1 MVERRPDLA
10 PRQAL
15 PVRQCRDHT
24 EAGATAPIPAYV
36 ASFSQPSIELA
47 GWLGCGL
54 IVAPFAA
61 AMTFGGLRQ
70 AAERH
75 QQASTRHGR
84 RPGRLMCSYFIHFAD
99 TPAEDEAAR
108 ARQIRYF
115 KECALVAL
123 PGDPRTTPPSY
134 GYLSTWSSGWANCVR
149 KS

>member
-1 MVERRPDLA
+1 
-10 PRQAL
+10 
-15 PVRQCRDHT
+15 
-24 EAGATAPIPAYV
+24 
-36 ASFSQPSIELA
+36 
-47 GWLGCGL
+47 
-54 IVAPFAA
+54 
-61 AMTFGGLRQ
+61 MTFGGLRQ

-75 QQASTRHGR
+75 QQASARHGR

-99 TPAEDEAAR
+99 TTAEDEAAR